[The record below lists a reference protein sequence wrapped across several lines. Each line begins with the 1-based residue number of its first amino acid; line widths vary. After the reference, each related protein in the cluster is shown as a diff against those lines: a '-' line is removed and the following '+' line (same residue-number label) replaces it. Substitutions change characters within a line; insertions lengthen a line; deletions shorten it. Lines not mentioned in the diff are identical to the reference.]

1 MREGLDPWSF
11 VYAAYA
17 LSVAGTALL
26 TLQSWRAMRRAEAQ
40 RARSRKR

>member
-11 VYAAYA
+11 IYAAYA

-26 TLQSWRAMRRAEAQ
+26 TLQSWRAMRRAETL
-40 RARSRKR
+40 RERSREQ